1 MFQLPACRALAGLP
15 APLPGSL
22 RARLVTPAPLQL
34 DPRPEYV
41 RWGHSQVTALNTL
54 GDVMIMISSIASNE
68 GSRRFHNHGEGPSP
82 RRAFSWLTLF

>member
-41 RWGHSQVTALNTL
+41 RWESRVTFTHLEML
-54 GDVMIMISSIASNE
+54 
-68 GSRRFHNHGEGPSP
+68 
-82 RRAFSWLTLF
+82 

>member
-1 MFQLPACRALAGLP
+1 MFQLPACRALAGLA

-41 RWGHSQVTALNTL
+41 RWGHSSTHT
-54 GDVMIMISSIASNE
+54 
-68 GSRRFHNHGEGPSP
+68 RRCYDYD
-82 RRAFSWLTLF
+82 LQ

>member
-1 MFQLPACRALAGLP
+1 MFQLPACRALAGLA

-41 RWGHSQVTALNTL
+41 RWGHSSKQT
-54 GDVMIMISSIASNE
+54 
-68 GSRRFHNHGEGPSP
+68 RRCYDYD
-82 RRAFSWLTLF
+82 LQ

>member
-41 RWGHSQVTALNTL
+41 RWERHSSKHTWRCYDYDLQ
-54 GDVMIMISSIASNE
+54 
-68 GSRRFHNHGEGPSP
+68 
-82 RRAFSWLTLF
+82 